1 MAGHT
6 THDQRDCSWQGGANL
21 FKAGQPNN
29 GILALRLDFML
40 PPRSF
45 KAGFCME
52 FASDV
57 QPGGRYYKTVVWERE

>member
-6 THDQRDCSWQGGANL
+6 THDQRDSSWQGGANL
-21 FKAGQPNN
+21 FKAGQPNT

-45 KAGFCME
+45 KAGFCM
-52 FASDV
+52 S
-57 QPGGRYYKTVVWERE
+57 REGVCLGCATRWQVL